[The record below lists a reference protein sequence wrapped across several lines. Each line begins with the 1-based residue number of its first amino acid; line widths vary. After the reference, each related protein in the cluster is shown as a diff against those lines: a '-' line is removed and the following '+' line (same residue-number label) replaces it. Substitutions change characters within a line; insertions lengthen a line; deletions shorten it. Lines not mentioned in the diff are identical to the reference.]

1 MAACFLTACSAW
13 DGSGGSRASAYEG
26 GGDVAL
32 YRQGEKTMEEYQNSE
47 TCVEVILEEE
57 KDLIFEGRLPA
68 TGCDRLMIA
77 LDSGFLFYSM
87 DGKYQSGPFYME
99 NTEGLAAAVA
109 EIE

>member
-1 MAACFLTACSAW
+1 MLESGPAEKIWNAFW
-13 DGSGGSRASAYEG
+13 DAVPGQEESPGVVSLAV
-26 GGDVAL
+26 D
-32 YRQGEKTMEEYQNSE
+32 EKTMEEYQNSE

-57 KDLIFEGRLPA
+57 KDLIFEGRLPV